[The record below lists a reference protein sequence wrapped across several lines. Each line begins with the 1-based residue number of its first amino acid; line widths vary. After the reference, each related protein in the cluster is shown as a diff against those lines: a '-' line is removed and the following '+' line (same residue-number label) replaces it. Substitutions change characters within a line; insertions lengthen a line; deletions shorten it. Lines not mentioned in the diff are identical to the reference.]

1 MAQNSSTPDN
11 EGRPDWA
18 RRYTDGRFMNMPAV
32 KEEICRLVRNKGN
45 LYSICMDKLM
55 PARDVVMDW
64 LHADPAFL
72 AEYNESRA
80 FRAYSRGDK
89 IDSITE
95 MVLAGALDANSARVV
110 IDAEKWQMTKEQP
123 KMFGDRVAVEHD
135 VSNALADA
143 VQAARLRA
151 SAVVN
156 LIEDTEA
163 ELLEN
168 GC

>member
-1 MAQNSSTPDN
+1 
-11 EGRPDWA
+11 
-18 RRYTDGRFMNMPAV
+18 MNMPAV

-55 PARDVVMDW
+55 PARDIVMDW

-123 KMFGDRVAVEHD
+123 KMFGERVAVEHD

-156 LIEDTEA
+156 LIDTTA
-163 ELLEN
+163 EELSDN